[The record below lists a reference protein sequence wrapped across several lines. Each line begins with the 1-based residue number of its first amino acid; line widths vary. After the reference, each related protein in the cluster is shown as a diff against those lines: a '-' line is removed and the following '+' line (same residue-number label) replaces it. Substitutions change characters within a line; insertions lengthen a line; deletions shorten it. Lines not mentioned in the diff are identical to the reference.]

1 MLDGLA
7 FAVWIVLCFAL
18 IDALAWAIRRMR
30 DREDK

>member
-7 FAVWIVLCFAL
+7 FLAWIVLCFAL

-30 DREDK
+30 DGKGD

>member
-7 FAVWIVLCFAL
+7 FFAWIVLCFAL

-30 DREDK
+30 GGEDE

>member
-7 FAVWIVLCFAL
+7 FFAWIVLCFAL

-30 DREDK
+30 GGDNE